1 MAAPSLASAPT
12 PRMPLSA
19 IAGLR
24 ALRSD
29 PIGLMERAA
38 GMGDVVRVPMPRLRV
53 FQVSHPDLAWD
64 VLSTG
69 NRDFVK
75 SPTLRNAKL
84 VLGEGLLT
92 SEGEL
97 HRRQRRLIQPLFH
110 HGRIA
115 GYADAMVAE
124 AVRVADRLAPGPLDV
139 HAAMGRLTLAVVG
152 RTIFATDVE
161 SADARDVAAALDE
174 VLAQFGR
181 QFSLFLPITRR
192 LPLPATRR
200 FDRAVAVFD
209 RMIEGMIAQRRAS
222 DVHGDDL
229 LSLLLGAQ
237 EDGAGMSD
245 RQVRD
250 EALTLFL
257 AGHETTS
264 NALTWTWWLLSRHP
278 QAEARLHGELDTV
291 LGGRPPG
298 AADLPDLPYTE
309 AVLAESMRLRP
320 PAWAIS
326 RQAVRAHELGTTR
339 LPARSVAVVS
349 PWVLHHDPRWW
360 PQADAFRPERWLR
373 EDPERPRH
381 AYLPFGAG
389 PRMCIGEGFAR
400 MEARLLIATL
410 AQRWRF
416 ELEPS
421 ARVELQPV
429 ITLRPRH
436 GMAMRAVPRRAP

>member
-1 MAAPSLASAPT
+1 
-12 PRMPLSA
+12 MPMSA

-24 ALRSD
+24 ALRRD

-38 GMGDVVRVPMPRLRV
+38 AMGDVVRLPMPRLRV

-69 NRDFVK
+69 NRDFTK

-110 HGRIA
+110 HARIA
-115 GYADAMVAE
+115 GYGEAMVAE
-124 AVRVADRLAPGPLDV
+124 AMRVADRLAPGPLDV

-161 SADARDVAAALDE
+161 SADARDVATALDE
-174 VLAQFGR
+174 VLSQFGR

-200 FDRAVAVFD
+200 FDRAVATFD
-209 RMIEGMIAQRRAS
+209 RMIAGMIAERRATGAG
-222 DVHGDDL
+222 GDDL
-229 LSLLLGAQ
+229 LSLLLSAQ
-237 EDGAGMSD
+237 EEGAGMSD

-264 NALTWTWWLLSRHP
+264 NALTWTWWLLSCHP
-278 QAEARLHGELDTV
+278 EVERRLHAELDAV
-291 LGGRPPG
+291 LGGRPP
-298 AADLPDLPYTE
+298 AVADLPALPYTE
-309 AVLAESMRLRP
+309 AVVAESMRLRP

-326 RQAVRAHELGTTR
+326 RQAVRDHDLGATC

-360 PQADAFRPERWLR
+360 SQAEAFQPERWLR
-373 EDPERPRH
+373 EDPQRPRH

-389 PRMCIGEGFAR
+389 PRMCIGEGFAW
-400 MEARLLIATL
+400 MEARLLVAAL

-416 ELEPS
+416 ELDPS

-436 GMAMRAVPRRAP
+436 GMPMRAVPRRAS